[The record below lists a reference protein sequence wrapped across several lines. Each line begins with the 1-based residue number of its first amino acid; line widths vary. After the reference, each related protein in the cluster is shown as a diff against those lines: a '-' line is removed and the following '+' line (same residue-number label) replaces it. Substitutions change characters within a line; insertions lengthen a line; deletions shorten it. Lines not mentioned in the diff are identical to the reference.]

1 MKHIEGES
9 LFERRMNLNLMGME
23 PGKSRWGDAIWTFII
38 GAMVAYLFAWG
49 AGIIQ

>member
-1 MKHIEGES
+1 MKPIQLHCLNSEPV
-9 LFERRMNLNLMGME
+9 RRLARME